1 MVTMSTPG
9 HLRASDAEREA
20 AVAHLREHAAA
31 GRLTMDE
38 LDERSAA
45 AYAARTLGELASL
58 VADLPAPAPP
68 PAPPR
73 RAPGV
78 RGYGTLPFT
87 RLPDGTACVSP
98 TGAPGEILRW
108 TEGGVELL
116 TATADGLRVPDDGHV
131 HVTAFPRS

>member
-45 AYAARTLGELASL
+45 AYAARTLGELARL

-87 RLPDGTACVSP
+87 Y
-98 TGAPGEILRW
+98 EW
-108 TEGGVELL
+108 
-116 TATADGLRVPDDGHV
+116 
-131 HVTAFPRS
+131 